1 MANTTSHPKTN
12 WDTLHKNGPFP
23 LKLLQITQLAG
34 KANMPSVVD
43 RYNDAAKEIQQLIQQ
58 ALDNNEGFRAY
69 GARWSMSSIAHQK
82 DRMHYNSYMNLDL
95 PVFPSDVH
103 SKSEYKKGNLFFFQ
117 CGNTI
122 KEISQVL
129 GTHGKSLKTS
139 GASNGQTIAGC
150 ISTGVHGSAFDVGS
164 IQDYVVGLNLIIGP
178 NPEDVVYLER
188 HSKPA
193 LGNSFIK
200 RINSRVIR
208 NDGLFNAA
216 LVSLGSFGFIHGVVI
231 EVEDRFLLKRYV
243 RKINKDTALLL
254 AKTMDFANSDFKIDG
269 EVDRN
274 GKPKR
279 PYHYKV
285 FINPYTNENQYVV
298 EAMYKKPYTSTYPDP
313 FTTIEKS
320 VYRDLIYL
328 LIKIS
333 EKFPKRIPFFIK
345 QLQKQIL
352 PDVNEES
359 LGTLYETFWDAPYKG
374 PAFACSFGVDSKD
387 SEKALKVLVDLTKNE
402 GPIPGIYAMRFVK
415 RSEATLAF
423 TKFPITCMIEIDGVL
438 WKKSRKLMSLKE
450 FSRRMIQELQ
460 KNNIPF
466 TIHWG
471 KNSDWAYPGLLKH
484 MYENKA
490 DQWQEYRNSLLS
502 KEMAALFSNGFLKT
516 IKLYDSK
523 IKVENIEEDLIAS
536 LLD

>member
-1 MANTTSHPKTN
+1 MANTTSHPKTS

-95 PVFPSDVH
+95 PIFPSDVH
-103 SKSEYKKGNLFFFQ
+103 SKSEYKKSNLFFFQ

-122 KEISQVL
+122 KEISQAL

-150 ISTGVHGSAFDVGS
+150 ISTGVHGSALDVGS
-164 IQDYVVGLNLIIGP
+164 IQDYVVGLNLITGP
-178 NPEDVVYLER
+178 NPEDIVYIER

-193 LGNSFIK
+193 LANSFIK
-200 RINSRVIR
+200 RINARVIR

-231 EVEDRFLLKRYV
+231 EAEDRFLLKRYV
-243 RKINKDTALLL
+243 RKINKDTALKL
-254 AKTMDFANSDFKIDG
+254 AKTMDFANSDFKIEG

-274 GKPKR
+274 GKPNR

-359 LGTLYETFWDAPYKG
+359 LGTLYETFWDAPYQG

-387 SEKALKVLVDLTKNE
+387 AERALKVLVDLTKNE

-415 RSEATLAF
+415 KSEATLAF
-423 TKFPITCMIEIDGVL
+423 TKFPVTCIIEIDGVL

-450 FSRRMIQELQ
+450 FSRRMIQVLQ

-471 KNSDWAYPGLLKH
+471 KNSDWRFPGLLQH
-484 MYENKA
+484 MYGDKA
-490 DQWQEYRNSLLS
+490 AEWQEYRNSLLS
-502 KEMAALFSNGFLKT
+502 KEMAALFSNDFLKKV
-516 IKLYDSK
+516 KLYDPK
-523 IKVENIEEDLIAS
+523 TKVENIDEDLIAS